1 MARLINHVDL
11 TVSDLARSRAFYRPV
26 MRYLGYEVSSD
37 APQEIVFTQADKA
50 SVTSIA
56 LQPARGS
63 GRGKSHDRYAPG
75 LHHLA
80 FDAES
85 RADVDGLHALLRE
98 LGVEILDP
106 PAVYYQPDYYA
117 VFFTDPDGIKLE
129 LAHTPSLQPS
139 FAESASTKESSSKSA
154 HASHDCS
161 TGCG

>member
-63 GRGKSHDRYAPG
+63 GRGRCDEETR
-75 LHHLA
+75 
-80 FDAES
+80 
-85 RADVDGLHALLRE
+85 DGWKTYRE
-98 LGVEILDP
+98 GR
-106 PAVYYQPDYYA
+106 
-117 VFFTDPDGIKLE
+117 
-129 LAHTPSLQPS
+129 
-139 FAESASTKESSSKSA
+139 
-154 HASHDCS
+154 
-161 TGCG
+161 

>member
-1 MARLINHVDL
+1 MARLINHLDL
-11 TVSDLARSRAFYRPV
+11 TVSDLSRSRSFYRPV

-37 APQEIVFTQADKA
+37 APHELVFTQVDGTAI
-50 SVTSIA
+50 TSIA
-56 LQPARGS
+56 LVPARGS
-63 GRGKSHDRYAPG
+63 GKGKSHDRYSPG

-98 LGVEILDP
+98 LGIEILDP

-117 VFFTDPDGIKLE
+117 VFFADPDGIKLE

-139 FAESASTKESSSKSA
+139 FTESASTKQPPGDSA
-154 HASHDCS
+154 PAPHCS